1 MSLAYS
7 RNIESLEA
15 VNLNDSRFIQ
25 QLNFSHA
32 NISRVNSG
40 YFKGKLGIVL
50 IDFSFNQI
58 AAIDE
63 DTFSSSC
70 RLYILKLNNNQLVKV
85 PKLNCMTN
93 LNLLDVSSN
102 EIKELGDIFKPGVFL
117 YTLKINHNN
126 IRSLK
131 EVNVGNLRFLR
142 VFDAS
147 YNRIE
152 TLDGCG
158 FEDLI
163 NLRELDVSHNQIK
176 AISQVRFNMNKLHL
190 VYLSVGG
197 FNLSE
202 MCAMHAAFVP
212 KLEKVTLTEYYNA
225 IYLIDREYSNC
236 RMSVYLIRFKIHF
249 NLYED
254 YQVAECGEWLQNE
267 LTEKARLCSFG
278 GEAADLEGEGVA
290 VRSFGGYS
298 LAMLSV
304 GLGGL
309 LLILGCS
316 LIKIKKI

>member
-1 MSLAYS
+1 M
-7 RNIESLEA
+7 
-15 VNLNDSRFIQ
+15 
-25 QLNFSHA
+25 
-32 NISRVNSG
+32 
-40 YFKGKLGIVL
+40 
-50 IDFSFNQI
+50 
-58 AAIDE
+58 
-63 DTFSSSC
+63 
-70 RLYILKLNNNQLVKV
+70 NNNQLVKV
-85 PKLNCMTN
+85 PKLNCMAN
-93 LNLLDVSSN
+93 LNLLDVSFN

-117 YTLKINHNN
+117 ETLKIDHNQ

-142 VFDAS
+142 IFDAS

-152 TLDGCG
+152 TLDSCG
-158 FEDLI
+158 FENLI
-163 NLRELDVSHNQIK
+163 NLREVDLSHNQIR

-225 IYLIDREYSNC
+225 IYLIDRDYSNC
-236 RMSVYLIRFKIHF
+236 RLSVYLIRFKIHF

-254 YQVAECGEWLQNE
+254 YQVAECGDWLQNE
-267 LTEKARLCSFG
+267 LTEKVRLCNFA
-278 GEAADLEGEGVA
+278 GEAVGVEGGGVTVRGISGYSVA
-290 VRSFGGYS
+290 V
-298 LAMLSV
+298 LSV